1 MFSISALSKIKEK
14 LHGGAGLGEADPDWA
29 HIVVLCT
36 PADFREVEQFAAN
49 VGYKVL
55 LIPTSVIASPGS
67 WGVADIR
74 HPGSTIW
81 HNG

>member
-1 MFSISALSKIKEK
+1 
-14 LHGGAGLGEADPDWA
+14 
-29 HIVVLCT
+29 
-36 PADFREVEQFAAN
+36 VEQFAAN

-55 LIPTSVIASPGS
+55 LIPTSVLASPSGS